1 MLVVHETSKTTEL
14 KLVHSLVGSITIIMI
29 TIIIINTLI
38 ITIIVIVVIII
49 FNVIILT
56 PQPLN
61 PQNQSHL
68 NSFVGIY
75 FLANFDIFCI
85 TKIIYRRG

>member
-49 FNVIILT
+49 FNVIPT

-68 NSFVGIY
+68 TSFVGIY
-75 FLANFDIFCI
+75 FLAIFDIFCI